1 MCVYVFVYVFGR
13 SARVAVSS
21 AHSRRNGPIVR
32 AMADGSG
39 ETPPVKGMLFLSFFF
54 FFFQRTR
61 MHLNC
66 LKKA

>member
-39 ETPPVKGMLFLSFFF
+39 ETPPVKGMLFFLSSSFSFKE
-54 FFFQRTR
+54 QECT
-61 MHLNC
+61 
-66 LKKA
+66 